1 MSIDNFVPE
10 IWSAALLSK
19 LRSSLVYGQLG
30 VINRDYEGDVAQAG
44 DTVHITSIAD
54 VTVAPYVPGSTSITY
69 EDLTDSTAA
78 LVVDESDYFAFKAND
93 IDARQSLPG
102 FVDDASQ
109 GAAYGIAAAQDQ
121 YIADLFY
128 AAVNGTANDLGAR
141 TADVSDNTAYD
152 LFVDFRTT
160 LNRDNVPKQ
169 GRWAIVPPEL
179 TAALL
184 KDPRFI
190 DASKSN
196 DGGLALRTGEVG
208 SIAGFTILES
218 NETPDPTA
226 GTYGVIAGH
235 AWACTFANQINDV
248 EAIRLESAFEDGVRG
263 LSLYGGKVVRPT
275 CLASASVTVQS

>member
-54 VTVAPYVPGSTSITY
+54 VTVAPYVQGSTSITY

-109 GAAYGIAAAQDQ
+109 GAAYGIASAQDQ